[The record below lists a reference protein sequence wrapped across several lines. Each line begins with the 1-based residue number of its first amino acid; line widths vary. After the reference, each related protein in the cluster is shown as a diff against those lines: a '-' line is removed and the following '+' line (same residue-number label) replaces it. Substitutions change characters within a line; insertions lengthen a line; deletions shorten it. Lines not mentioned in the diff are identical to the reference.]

1 VQHRDSSSWSVT
13 TAITQTAT
21 IVKAGRGEGSWE
33 ATLLYSY
40 QTGEYQS
47 GEQTRTFLNE
57 SDARAFF
64 ASIENQQLT
73 VRFDPAA
80 PSVSELAFD

>member
-1 VQHRDSSSWSVT
+1 MM
-13 TAITQTAT
+13 AIVIISAMLLPLVVKT
-21 IVKAGRGEGSWE
+21 IRQI
-33 ATLLYSY
+33 TLLYSY

-64 ASIENQQLT
+64 ASIKNQQLT